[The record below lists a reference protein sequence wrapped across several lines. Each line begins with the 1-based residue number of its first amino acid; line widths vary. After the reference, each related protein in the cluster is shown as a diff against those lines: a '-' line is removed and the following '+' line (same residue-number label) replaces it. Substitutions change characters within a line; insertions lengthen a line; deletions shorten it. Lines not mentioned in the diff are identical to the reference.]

1 MGGTKLKVVII
12 EDEQKSLELLRDL
25 INSNGSVKIAG
36 FTTNPGVA
44 IDLINRVKPDILF
57 LDIRMPGINGFEILD
72 GLSELKS
79 VAPVVVF
86 TTAFD
91 EFAVQAFEY
100 AAFDYLL
107 KPIDPERLAKT
118 LDRCIAIKQS
128 GTDQKP
134 HLLREVLNKLIYRNV
149 SGIVIIDPSELV
161 YVEAAGNY
169 SSFRLSDGRN
179 ETVTVSLGKV
189 EEQLDPLYFFRTGR
203 TFLIN
208 LRFLK
213 KINSKKRECILHSN
227 GKDFKC
233 DISHDKIKILLDR
246 LKNS

>member
-1 MGGTKLKVVII
+1 MGGTKLKAVII

-25 INSNGSVKIAG
+25 INSNGSVKIVG
-36 FTTNPGVA
+36 FTTNPGEA
-44 IDLINRVKPDILF
+44 IDLINRLKPDVLF

-91 EFAVQAFEY
+91 EFAVRAFEY

-118 LDRCIAIKQS
+118 LERCIAIKQS

-134 HLLREVLNKLIYRNV
+134 HLLKEALNKLIYRNV

-161 YVEAAGNY
+161 FVEAAGNY

-203 TFLIN
+203 TFVIN

-246 LKNS
+246 LKSN

>member
-1 MGGTKLKVVII
+1 MGGTKLKAVII

-36 FTTNPGVA
+36 FTTNPGEA
-44 IDLINRVKPDILF
+44 IDLINRLKPDVLF

-72 GLSELKS
+72 GLSELKN

-91 EFAVQAFEY
+91 EFAVRAFEY

-118 LDRCIAIKQS
+118 LERCIAIKQS

-134 HLLREVLNKLIYRNV
+134 HLLKEALNKLIYRNV

-161 YVEAAGNY
+161 FVEAAGNY

-203 TFLIN
+203 TFVIN

-246 LKNS
+246 LKSN